1 MKKPYFE
8 YIIVGAGTSG
18 LHLIKS
24 ITEDKFFK
32 EKKIL
37 LIDKSLKN
45 NEEKCFSFW
54 EKGKGKWDKIITKSW
69 SNGHF
74 ISKDHIINLDLK
86 DYKYKMI
93 KSKDFNKYVKK
104 IISSHS
110 NIKITKDDVINIRKE
125 NNQVVVV
132 ANKTNYICEHV
143 FDSRFPNDINLNNHI
158 SIKQHFKGWII
169 ETKAPRFDSKT
180 FTIMDYRIRDINKTA
195 FTYVLPISNK
205 KALIEY
211 TYFTKELV
219 DSKEYDLKLKK
230 YIKKILEIN
239 DYSILNEEYGI
250 IPMTNYP
257 FFNHSTDNITKI
269 GTAGGW
275 VKPSTGYSFKN
286 SERNSKKIVR
296 QLKKNITLI
305 NVKSKLKY
313 YHMDKI
319 FLDVLEKNNWFG
331 EKLFSL
337 LFKKNSANKIFEFL
351 DEKSNFFSELK
362 IIKSLFSI
370 HFIKSFIRHLFNGLK
385 VN

>member
-1 MKKPYFE
+1 MKKPYFK

-110 NIKITKDDVINIRKE
+110 NIEIIKDDVINIRKE

-169 ETKAPRFDSKT
+169 ETKAPKFDSKT

-230 YIKKILEIN
+230 YIKKILKIN

-286 SERNSKKIVR
+286 SERNSKKIVK

-305 NVKSKLKY
+305 TVKSKLRY

-331 EKLFSL
+331 EKLFFL

>member
-1 MKKPYFE
+1 MKNSCFK

-24 ITEDKFFK
+24 ISEDKFFR

-37 LIDKSLKN
+37 LIDKSLEN
-45 NEEKCFSFW
+45 NEEKCYSFW

-69 SNGHF
+69 SNGYF
-74 ISKDHIINLDLK
+74 ISKDHLINLDLK

-93 KSKDFNKYVKK
+93 KSIDFHKYVKK
-104 IISSHS
+104 CISSHN
-110 NIKITKDDVINIRKE
+110 NIEFIKDDVINIRKE
-125 NNQVVVV
+125 NNQVIVVG
-132 ANKTNYICEHV
+132 NKTNYICDHV
-143 FDSRFPNDINLNNHI
+143 FDSRIPNDISLNNHI

-169 ETKAPRFDSKT
+169 KTDVPKFDSKT
-180 FTIMDYRIRDINKTA
+180 FTIMDYRIRDIDKTA
-195 FTYVLPISNK
+195 FTYILPISNK
-205 KALIEY
+205 KALVEY

-230 YIKKILEIN
+230 YIKNILKIN
-239 DYSILNEEYGI
+239 NYSIINEEYGV

-257 FFNHSTDNITKI
+257 FFNHTKDRITKI

-286 SERNSKKIVR
+286 SERNSKKIVG
-296 QLKKNITLI
+296 QLKKGVTLI
-305 NVKSKLKY
+305 KIKSKLKY

-337 LFKKNSANKIFEFL
+337 LFRNNTTNKIFEFL

>member
-1 MKKPYFE
+1 MKNSCFK

-24 ITEDKFFK
+24 ISEDKFFRD
-32 EKKIL
+32 KKIL

-45 NEEKCFSFW
+45 NEEKCYSFW

-74 ISKDHIINLDLK
+74 ICKDHLINLDLK

-93 KSKDFNKYVKK
+93 KSIDFHEYVKK
-104 IISSHS
+104 CISSHS
-110 NIKITKDDVINIRKE
+110 NIEFIEDDVINIRKE
-125 NNQVVVV
+125 NNQVIVVG
-132 ANKTNYICEHV
+132 NKTNYICDHV
-143 FDSRFPNDINLNNHI
+143 FDSRVSNNINLNNHI

-169 ETKAPRFDSKT
+169 KTKTSTFNSKT
-180 FTIMDYRIRDINKTA
+180 FTIMDYRIRDADKTA
-195 FTYVLPISNK
+195 FCYVLPISNN
-205 KALIEY
+205 KALVEY

-230 YIKKILEIN
+230 YIKDILN
-239 DYSILNEEYGI
+239 VNNYSIINEEYGV

-286 SERNSKKIVR
+286 SERNSKKIVK
-296 QLKKNITLI
+296 QLKKGITLI
-305 NVKSKLKY
+305 KVKSKLKY

-337 LFKKNSANKIFEFL
+337 LFRKNTTNKIFEFL

-370 HFIKSFIRHLFNGLK
+370 YFIKSFLRHLFTGLK
-385 VN
+385 AN

>member
-1 MKKPYFE
+1 MKKPYFK

-110 NIKITKDDVINIRKE
+110 NIEIIKDDVINIRKE

-143 FDSRFPNDINLNNHI
+143 FDSRFPNDINLNTHI

-169 ETKAPRFDSKT
+169 ETKAPKFDSKT
-180 FTIMDYRIRDINKTA
+180 FTIMDYRIRDLNKTA

-230 YIKKILEIN
+230 YIKKILKIN

-286 SERNSKKIVR
+286 SERNSKKIVK

-305 NVKSKLKY
+305 TVKSKLRY

-331 EKLFSL
+331 EKLFFL